1 MRWSRCGL
9 LRHLRWRVLC
19 RQGSAGGRRRV
30 RSSRGISVFLT
41 TYASKVTFLVREQ
54 DFTCDATVAAAA
66 KSNPKI
72 DVRYQIELEG
82 VTVRQGG
89 LREASILNRATGQTE
104 TWKPAD
110 GGTFGV
116 FVFAGYVPATDL
128 VRGVASSYVY
138 TALSV
143 SSSTCSMT
151 LSTQRV

>member
-1 MRWSRCGL
+1 M
-9 LRHLRWRVLC
+9 
-19 RQGSAGGRRRV
+19 
-30 RSSRGISVFLT
+30 
-41 TYASKVTFLVREQ
+41 
-54 DFTCDATVAAAA
+54 AAAA
-66 KSNPKI
+66 KNNPKI

-82 VTVRQGG
+82 ATARQGG

>member
-1 MRWSRCGL
+1 MVLHSRGCGRVARRRIQLDNMGTPVEPDGSRGL
-9 LRHLRWRVLC
+9 LISAILC
-19 RQGSAGGRRRV
+19 RIIANLKPV
-30 RSSRGISVFLT
+30 L
-41 TYASKVTFLVREQ
+41 
-54 DFTCDATVAAAA
+54 
-66 KSNPKI
+66 
-72 DVRYQIELEG
+72 
-82 VTVRQGG
+82 
-89 LREASILNRATGQTE
+89 LRTE

-151 LSTQRV
+151 LSMQRA